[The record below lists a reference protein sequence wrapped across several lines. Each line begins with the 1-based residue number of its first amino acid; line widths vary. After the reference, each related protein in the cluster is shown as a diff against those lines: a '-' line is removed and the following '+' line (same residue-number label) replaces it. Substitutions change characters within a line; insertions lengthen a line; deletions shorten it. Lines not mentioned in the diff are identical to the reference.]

1 MAGAGV
7 TALPPDVDP
16 AARPPLE
23 DYMDELAR
31 GLPGSRRARTAIL
44 AEVGDGLA
52 DTVEKHQAEGAT
64 PDQAATAAIEE
75 FGSPR
80 TLAAHF
86 ATELA
91 GITAH
96 RVGLALVCTGP
107 VVGLVWLAAFIARG
121 DGLGWTGELTAML
134 STIPTYAVV
143 LALVVP
149 AALLATAG
157 AGTAA
162 RRLPVG
168 PRLAAAAASFA
179 AIGCVVGDATLIT
192 SLIVSTMRG
201 ADESWLAAVAVLFSS
216 VRLTF
221 AVLAARRCAALR
233 AAAA

>member
-1 MAGAGV
+1 MAGARLTV
-7 TALPPDVDP
+7 LPPDVHP
-16 AARPPLE
+16 AARPALE
-23 DYMDELAR
+23 DYMDELAG
-31 GLPGSRRARTAIL
+31 GLPASRRARRAIL

-80 TLAAHF
+80 ALAAQF

-91 GITAH
+91 GVTAH
-96 RVGLALVCTGP
+96 RVGLALICTGP

-121 DGLGWTGELTAML
+121 GGLGWRGELTAML
-134 STIPTYAVV
+134 STIPTYAIV

-149 AALLATAG
+149 AALVATAG
-157 AGTAA
+157 AGTAS

-179 AIGCVVGDATLIT
+179 AVGCMVGDVTLIT
-192 SLIVSTMRG
+192 GLIVSTLRG
-201 ADESWLAAVAVLFSS
+201 VDESWLAAVAVLFSS
-216 VRLTF
+216 VRLTL